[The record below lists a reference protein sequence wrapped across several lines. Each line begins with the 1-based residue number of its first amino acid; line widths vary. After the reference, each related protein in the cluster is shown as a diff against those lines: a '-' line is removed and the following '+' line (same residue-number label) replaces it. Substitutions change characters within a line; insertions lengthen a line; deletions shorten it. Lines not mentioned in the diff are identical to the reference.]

1 MKTAQKPDVI
11 VHRLSVCEVWRD
23 TLTESGSEADA
34 FIRLTRTVTGWYT
47 TTVVPEL
54 LYERSHFNH
63 GIY

>member
-34 FIRLTRTVTGWYT
+34 FIRLTMNSNRLVYNI
-47 TTVVPEL
+47 L
-54 LYERSHFNH
+54 L
-63 GIY
+63 IP

>member
-34 FIRLTRTVTGWYT
+34 FIRLTRTVQGWYT
-47 TTVVPEL
+47 TTVVP
-54 LYERSHFNH
+54 
-63 GIY
+63 

>member
-34 FIRLTRTVTGWYT
+34 FIRLIQTEDKGNY
-47 TTVVPEL
+47 L
-54 LYERSHFNH
+54 IYLYGRNERRHS
-63 GIY
+63 

>member
-34 FIRLTRTVTGWYT
+34 L
-47 TTVVPEL
+47 
-54 LYERSHFNH
+54 SA
-63 GIY
+63 

>member
-34 FIRLTRTVTGWYT
+34 FIRLTRTVTGWQT
-47 TTVVPEL
+47 TTVVP
-54 LYERSHFNH
+54 
-63 GIY
+63 

>member
-34 FIRLTRTVTGWYT
+34 FIRLTRTITGWYT
-47 TTVVPEL
+47 TTVVP
-54 LYERSHFNH
+54 
-63 GIY
+63 

>member
-34 FIRLTRTVTGWYT
+34 LTGWYT
-47 TTVVPEL
+47 TTVVL
-54 LYERSHFNH
+54 
-63 GIY
+63 